1 MEIFVTIFQSIS
13 CILALLAAVILIGVN
28 ENQTH
33 SKRILVLLLLVLS
46 ILNLNG
52 VLFQTKWF
60 LSYPQFHKIAIPFSV
75 LVYPV
80 AYLYIRS
87 VLLGELRFRK
97 TDWLLLL
104 PTLLYAINLIPY
116 YTMPAAEK
124 KNYLAAYYQNNV
136 LRSGDSE
143 GFLPAYIFSFIR
155 VGWSILFIWLNYRLI
170 KRFKKQAGEKILKD
184 NLQLLKWVTLL
195 NGMLSGLITVALF
208 IAIIAPIKKINLNIL
223 DFALGAFVLIICLK
237 LFLKPSLLYG
247 VFIPTNL
254 TQDTVLPDIIAK
266 FIPSTATIPVG
277 EMELLVSEK
286 RPSLIINETATLQ
299 YKMKVETFFQNNRLF
314 LNSDYSLEHL
324 VKDTQIPR
332 YILSAFINQEYGM
345 GFREYL
351 NRYRVEY
358 LIRNLDKPEWKQFTL
373 EAIATECG
381 FSSRSTFIKNFKEI
395 TGQTPSEYINNS
407 SR

>member
-1 MEIFVTIFQSIS
+1 MGVFVTIFQSIS

-28 ENQTH
+28 ENQSH

-46 ILNLNG
+46 TLNLNG
-52 VLFQTKWF
+52 VLFQSKWF
-60 LSYPQFHKIAIPFSV
+60 LTYPQFHKIAIPFSV

-104 PTLLYAINLIPY
+104 PTLLYAINLVPY

-124 KNYLAAYYQNNV
+124 KNYLIAYYQNNE
-136 LRSGDSE
+136 LRSADSE
-143 GFLPAYIFSFIR
+143 GFLPAYVFSFIR
-155 VGWSILFIWLNYRLI
+155 VGWSILFIWLNYKLI
-170 KRFKKQAGEKILKD
+170 NRFKEQAGKKILKD
-184 NLQLLKWVTLL
+184 NLQLLKWVKLL
-195 NGMLSGLITVALF
+195 NGMLGGLITVALF
-208 IAIIAPIKKINLNIL
+208 IAFIAPIKKINLNIL
-223 DFALGAFVLIICLK
+223 DFALGAFVIIICLK

-247 VFIPTNL
+247 VFIPTDL
-254 TQDTVLPDIIAK
+254 TPGKVPAD
-266 FIPSTATIPVG
+266 FIPSTATIPVQ
-277 EMELLVSEK
+277 EMEHIVSEK
-286 RPSLIINETATLQ
+286 NPFLVINETASEQ
-299 YKMKVETFFQNNRLF
+299 YKIKVETFFKNNRLF

-332 YILSAFINQEYGM
+332 YILSAFINREYRM

-358 LIRNLDKPEWKQFTL
+358 FKKNLDKPEWKQFTL
-373 EAIATECG
+373 EAIANECG
-381 FSSRSTFIKNFKEI
+381 FSSRGTFIKNFKKI

-407 SR
+407 SN